1 MPVTLSKLDMAQI
14 LKAVFDED
22 TQSLKTSGTAGSV
35 GGGAAP
41 GSEMSIEIDANDGD
55 NIAVRPLATDT
66 ADMLS
71 TVDASTDQ
79 VSSSVDIL
87 NARGYAI
94 QTSYSSI
101 IGAGD
106 GSIVIQASLD
116 DVIWT
121 AVSVSPVVIGDD
133 SILFNA
139 DGAYYKY
146 VRVSYLA
153 SGNTG
158 GTVTAKIVVK
168 GQNSMGQ
175 FISVHGIEIDENQIP
190 VYATQ
195 SDLPADAV
203 VGDRAFVISDLF
215 EFDGTSWILSQ
226 AASGSVVITDID
238 ATTSAVDIDLGQ
250 TPTTTDEV
258 RRFHI
263 LSSDNPVTFSSG
275 PSTVVTKD
283 EPFIAGDLVEAWT
296 VLQREPVLAN
306 TTQPNGSP
314 NTVRWIIESGVI
326 ELERGPTGGLFNA
339 ITGGG
344 FQSGNNTGCRW
355 YNDEFAPAGNVNFQ
369 QAYDGA
375 IGDNFT

>member
-22 TQSLKTSGTAGSV
+22 TQSLKTSGTAGSA

-168 GQNSMGQ
+168 G
-175 FISVHGIEIDENQIP
+175 
-190 VYATQ
+190 
-195 SDLPADAV
+195 
-203 VGDRAFVISDLF
+203 
-215 EFDGTSWILSQ
+215 
-226 AASGSVVITDID
+226 
-238 ATTSAVDIDLGQ
+238 
-250 TPTTTDEV
+250 
-258 RRFHI
+258 
-263 LSSDNPVTFSSG
+263 
-275 PSTVVTKD
+275 
-283 EPFIAGDLVEAWT
+283 
-296 VLQREPVLAN
+296 
-306 TTQPNGSP
+306 
-314 NTVRWIIESGVI
+314 
-326 ELERGPTGGLFNA
+326 
-339 ITGGG
+339 
-344 FQSGNNTGCRW
+344 
-355 YNDEFAPAGNVNFQ
+355 
-369 QAYDGA
+369 
-375 IGDNFT
+375 